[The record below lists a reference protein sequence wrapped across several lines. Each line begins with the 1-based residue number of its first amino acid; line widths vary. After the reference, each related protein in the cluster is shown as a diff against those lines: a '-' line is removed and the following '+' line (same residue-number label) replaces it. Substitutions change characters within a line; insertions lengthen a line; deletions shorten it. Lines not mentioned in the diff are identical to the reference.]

1 MSDDELCS
9 KMDDILVK
17 VKEIYHDRDQ
27 KFNLLKKYFSLYNKL
42 NPEFQN
48 KIPEKDLY
56 FANELIGGIYFGNR
70 LYKDALDHLMAVY
83 HSPLYKKQD
92 PRSTFFIR
100 RNIMGSCLNYLEND
114 PELLKEI
121 IIINDSLIK
130 DKEKGIIHFEG
141 TSKRDKVILDII
153 ERETPIKTIVNFEIS
168 IPIIPI
174 LKNLPIKF
182 NFEENNYELNLW
194 ITETSTANIPYIK
207 SNNSILTVPKD
218 KYGLFKK
225 TIVEITVDKFI
236 DPSEN
241 IKIKSITNS
250 GYENVLK
257 IILDVIGPL
266 NYFIEHYRNITEN
279 FWIKKV
285 NYKMIANFTTSY
297 VPEVQSPILSTNQP
311 IEFGPTLSRLDDE
324 KEKELENSLNKGSL
338 ELWEILLLD
347 AKDYLLSMDY
357 REAIYSING
366 AFENYIILRAKEM
379 VEGVERKKRFL
390 KKLNSEWPPSAYKI
404 VDECLEFNNKS
415 KVSIDDLNKMIK
427 IIRTKREAVIHGED
441 VDDEDDLVIIAFEA
455 ITTFEKFV

>member
-1 MSDDELCS
+1 
-9 KMDDILVK
+9 
-17 VKEIYHDRDQ
+17 
-27 KFNLLKKYFSLYNKL
+27 
-42 NPEFQN
+42 
-48 KIPEKDLY
+48 
-56 FANELIGGIYFGNR
+56 
-70 LYKDALDHLMAVY
+70 
-83 HSPLYKKQD
+83 
-92 PRSTFFIR
+92 
-100 RNIMGSCLNYLEND
+100 
-114 PELLKEI
+114 
-121 IIINDSLIK
+121 
-130 DKEKGIIHFEG
+130 
-141 TSKRDKVILDII
+141 
-153 ERETPIKTIVNFEIS
+153 
-168 IPIIPI
+168 
-174 LKNLPIKF
+174 
-182 NFEENNYELNLW
+182 
-194 ITETSTANIPYIK
+194 
-207 SNNSILTVPKD
+207 
-218 KYGLFKK
+218 
-225 TIVEITVDKFI
+225 
-236 DPSEN
+236 
-241 IKIKSITNS
+241 
-250 GYENVLK
+250 
-257 IILDVIGPL
+257 
-266 NYFIEHYRNITEN
+266 
-279 FWIKKV
+279 
-285 NYKMIANFTTSY
+285 MIANFTTSY